1 MERLPGLIFFGI
13 GLVMLAVALVIGGLA
28 ISFRMGAERVT
39 GTVSEVELRHYSDG
53 NSYCPIVQYNTRLG
67 QTYSHNSDVC
77 SWPPSF
83 EVGQL
88 VTIYYDP
95 ANPSNSQLDSFM
107 GVWFIPALFTFM
119 GGVFGTIGYFFLF
132 PNVLRQIFKK

>member
-1 MERLPGLIFFGI
+1 MERLPGLIFFGM
-13 GLVMLAVALVIGGLA
+13 GLVMLAIALIVGGLA

-53 NSYCPIVQYNTRLG
+53 NSY
-67 QTYSHNSDVC
+67 SHHSDVC

-83 EVGQL
+83 EVGQP